1 MVDLGLEVAFYTLHV
16 RSNCSLQ
23 VHLGRAVATNGRCLP
38 DMCHLLRCLLSFER
52 QIACEELPI
61 APGPSAAVPVTVPQ
75 RVVRSVC
82 RANTKSAPHARTLN
96 LGVSLGEERKPAS
109 ACDIVKMPGMF
120 LVAHGVQTCLE
131 MMISRRSFTSLN
143 AVFPCLAGC

>member
-38 DMCHLLRCLLSFER
+38 DMCHLLRRLLSFER
-52 QIACEELPI
+52 QIACEQLPI
-61 APGPSAAVPVTVPQ
+61 APGPNAAVSVTVPQ

-82 RANTKSAPHARTLN
+82 RANTKSATHARTLEPWN
-96 LGVSLGEERKPAS
+96 LGTLESPWEKKENLQVPAT
-109 ACDIVKMPGMF
+109 
-120 LVAHGVQTCLE
+120 L
-131 MMISRRSFTSLN
+131 SRCRVCFSSPMVCKR
-143 AVFPCLAGC
+143 AWK

>member
-52 QIACEELPI
+52 QIACEQLPI
-61 APGPSAAVPVTVPQ
+61 APGPSVAVPVTVAQ
-75 RVVRSVC
+75 HVVRSAC
-82 RANTKSAPHARTLN
+82 RANTGSATHTGTLEFWTL
-96 LGVSLGEERKPAS
+96 LGRRKKNRQVLRHIQGA
-109 ACDIVKMPGMF
+109 
-120 LVAHGVQTCLE
+120 GVV
-131 MMISRRSFTSLN
+131 SRRPWCAN
-143 AVFPCLAGC
+143 ALGNDDIQT